1 MKSWFSSIDSQSS
14 VLGDPNGLQ
23 GETFCSFLS
32 CFAVCLCSRI
42 GSGNDRLEGNQGN
55 DQLWGGAGRDT
66 FVLVGAGVDNLKV
79 QNRNGHAFVY
89 EGKDLM
95 AVVNG
100 AAGDLQ
106 VKDNFLV

>member
-1 MKSWFSSIDSQSS
+1 MQ
-14 VLGDPNGLQ
+14 
-23 GETFCSFLS
+23 T
-32 CFAVCLCSRI
+32 
-42 GSGNDRLEGNQGN
+42 
-55 DQLWGGAGRDT
+55 DQLWGGAGSDT
-66 FVLVGAGVDNLKV
+66 FVLSEGAGYDRIRDFRDGVDRLQVGAGVDNLKV

-95 AVVNG
+95 AIVNG